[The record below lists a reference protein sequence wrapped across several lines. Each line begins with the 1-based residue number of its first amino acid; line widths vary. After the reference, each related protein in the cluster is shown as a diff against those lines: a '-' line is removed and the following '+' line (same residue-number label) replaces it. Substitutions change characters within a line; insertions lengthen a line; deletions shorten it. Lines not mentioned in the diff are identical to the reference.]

1 MNLLTHTNEAE
12 GKIGI
17 GTLPPDLHPIIDDI
31 YNEYYTTIPDKNV
44 TTYHTWYHTL
54 SPTLKEKLGKIQTHP
69 FWNKLCN
76 NQQTCIK
83 INVKEMDELYY
94 SNFTK
99 TVENVTETNLYG
111 ATGNIVIHKDC
122 HYICSFHD
130 VSLYRIIIGLSPNKN
145 TNISTKFVH
154 FNKEKKINKNDYI
167 LFDFSRT
174 THQVIKENPA
184 ENTPRT
190 LLKLHFLVCNNCSKY
205 YIEFLKKY
213 FIIYDNITRY
223 ILKTGT
229 EPTTYYQF
237 FIGLLT
243 HYFYHPYTQPLIA
256 VLFILYL
263 IKVKFAS
270 KIKLVQKNIPKILVY
285 FFVGVAILYLFV
297 VFCYWARFQLYG
309 VR

>member
-1 MNLLTHTNEAE
+1 MELLTHASKNE

-17 GTLPPDLHPIIDDI
+17 GKMPMDLHPVIDEI
-31 YNEYYTTIPDKNV
+31 YNEYYKTIPDQNM
-44 TTYHTWYHTL
+44 TTYHTWYDTL
-54 SPTLKEKLGKIQTHP
+54 SPSLKKKLNKIQSHP
-69 FWNKLCN
+69 FWDKLCEN
-76 NQQTCIK
+76 KKTCIK

-122 HYICSFHD
+122 HNVCSFIN

-145 TNISTKFVH
+145 TNISTKFV
-154 FNKEKKINKNDYI
+154 FFDKEQKINKNDYI

-174 THQVIKENPA
+174 THQVIKENPNK
-184 ENTPRT
+184 NTPRT
-190 LLKLHFLVCNNCSKY
+190 LLKLHFLVCDNCSKN
-205 YIEFLKKY
+205 YIDFLKRY

-229 EPTTYYQF
+229 EPSTYYQF

-243 HYFYHPYTQPLIA
+243 HYFYYPYFQPLLI
-256 VLFILYL
+256 VLFVLFL
-263 IKVKFAS
+263 VVVKTFTI
-270 KIKLVQKNIPKILVY
+270 IKLVRKNIPKILVY
-285 FFVGVAILYLFV
+285 FFAWIVILYLFV